1 MKFSKAIVSLV
12 ILLNAAFT
20 VAVLYIFYRIGV
32 EPTTLIGAWFGFT
45 TIELWAL
52 AGIKSGRLKHG
63 MTRRRYSEGILEE
76 EIDQPKI
83 LGSRG
88 KRGFHYFE

>member
-12 ILLNAAFT
+12 IILNAAFT
-20 VAVLYIFYRIGV
+20 VVVLYIFYRVGA

-52 AGIKSGRLKHG
+52 AGIKKK
-63 MTRRRYSEGILEE
+63 
-76 EIDQPKI
+76 EIEIQNDKEVI
-83 LGSRG
+83 
-88 KRGFHYFE
+88 

>member
-20 VAVLYIFYRIGV
+20 VAVLYIFYRIGT

-52 AGIKSGRLKHG
+52 AGIKKREIE
-63 MTRRRYSEGILEE
+63 TRNDKE
-76 EIDQPKI
+76 EIQ
-83 LGSRG
+83 
-88 KRGFHYFE
+88 

>member
-1 MKFSKAIVSLV
+1 MKFSKAIVLLV

-52 AGIKSGRLKHG
+52 AGIRKKEVEKQINR
-63 MTRRRYSEGILEE
+63 EE
-76 EIDQPKI
+76 TK
-83 LGSRG
+83 
-88 KRGFHYFE
+88 

>member
-52 AGIKSGRLKHG
+52 AGIKKREIEKQND
-63 MTRRRYSEGILEE
+63 RE
-76 EIDQPKI
+76 EIK
-83 LGSRG
+83 
-88 KRGFHYFE
+88 

>member
-20 VAVLYIFYRIGV
+20 VAVLFIFYRIGT
-32 EPTTLIGAWFGFT
+32 EPTSLIAAWFGFT

-52 AGIKSGRLKHG
+52 AGIKKR
-63 MTRRRYSEGILEE
+63 
-76 EIDQPKI
+76 EIDRN
-83 LGSRG
+83 GG
-88 KRGFHYFE
+88 EG